1 MNARHFAQKS
11 MFFIPLLIVIFFFL
25 GFLCAPNN
33 PMEAHLLNRF
43 ASPSRGYPFGT
54 DSLGR
59 CIFSRLLYGGWTTLS
74 IVLGGSL
81 IIFLLGTAIGMVTSR
96 GVIKENALIDGF
108 INAVTAIPPIAYL
121 IVFVGAWGSG
131 AKTTL
136 IALTISYILRY
147 IKLVRTRTD
156 MEIGKAYIM
165 CAIASGSFRD
175 NGRFADLQRAC
186 NILIEVM
193 PFIRCMKHR
202 VSVRADKIH
211 RAYIYLRFFAYGE
224 ASIRKQFSKIKIHCA

>member
-1 MNARHFAQKS
+1 
-11 MFFIPLLIVIFFFL
+11 
-25 GFLCAPNN
+25 
-33 PMEAHLLNRF
+33 MEAHLLNRF
-43 ASPSRGYPFGT
+43 ASPSRVYQFVT

-74 IVLGGSL
+74 LVLGGSL
-81 IIFLLGTAIGMVTSR
+81 IVFLLGTAIGMVTSR

-147 IKLVRTRTD
+147 IKLVRTR
-156 MEIGKAYIM
+156 
-165 CAIASGSFRD
+165 
-175 NGRFADLQRAC
+175 
-186 NILIEVM
+186 
-193 PFIRCMKHR
+193 
-202 VSVRADKIH
+202 
-211 RAYIYLRFFAYGE
+211 
-224 ASIRKQFSKIKIHCA
+224 

>member
-1 MNARHFAQKS
+1 MYIITLPES
-11 MFFIPLLIVIFFFL
+11 
-25 GFLCAPNN
+25 CAKLV
-33 PMEAHLLNRF
+33 EAHLLNRF
-43 ASPSRGYPFGT
+43 ASPSRVYPFGT

-74 IVLGGSL
+74 LVLGGSL
-81 IIFLLGTAIGMVTSR
+81 IVFLLGTAIGMVTSR
-96 GVIKENALIDGF
+96 GVIKENALIDSF

-165 CAIASGSFRD
+165 CAIASGASKAR
-175 NGRFADLQRAC
+175 
-186 NILIEVM
+186 IMLIHIF
-193 PFIRCMKHR
+193 PN
-202 VSVRADKIH
+202 
-211 RAYIYLRFFAYGE
+211 
-224 ASIRKQFSKIKIHCA
+224 